1 MTYKDYYEILQVHP
15 QAEPEVIEAAWRR
28 LARKYHPD
36 VNKSQNAEERMK
48 EINIAY
54 EILSNPEKRK
64 QYCLER
70 LKKNETI
77 PETKPAA
84 SASPSVSNEAGN
96 ERNRRL
102 RVKCATVLVAFG
114 VIIIILYIMFFQ
126 MWTAVEDRV
135 IGMTRTFEA
144 TVTPVFTVPEPS
156 TVYVEIKGLGFN
168 PPELNVVKGT
178 TVRWTN
184 MDSALHVVNGNGF
197 RSPILNK
204 RDTWNYTFKKTGT
217 FEYDCTIHTSM
228 HGRII
233 VK

>member
-1 MTYKDYYEILQVHP
+1 MDKDYYEILQVHP

-54 EILSNPEKRK
+54 EILGNPERRK
-64 QYCLER
+64 QYWLER
-70 LKKNETI
+70 LKKSGTI

-84 SASPSVSNEAGN
+84 SEPPPVRNEAVN
-96 ERNRRL
+96 EISTRL
-102 RVKCATVLVAFG
+102 RVKWAIALGAFG
-114 VIIIILYIMFFQ
+114 VIIILYIIFFQ
-126 MWTAVEDRV
+126 TWTALED
-135 IGMTRTFEA
+135 IGIGKTRTIET

-156 TVYVEIKGLGFN
+156 TVYVEIKGIGLN
-168 PPELNVVKGT
+168 PPELNIVKGT

-184 MDSALHVVNGNGF
+184 MDSAQHIVNGNGF
-197 RSPILNK
+197 RSPTLNK
-204 RDTWNYTFKKTGT
+204 RDMWNYTFKKTGT

-228 HGRII
+228 RGRII

>member
-1 MTYKDYYEILQVHP
+1 MTDKDYYEILQVHP
-15 QAEPEVIEAAWRR
+15 QAGPEVIEAAWRK
-28 LARKYHPD
+28 LARRYHPD
-36 VNKSQNAEERMK
+36 VNKYPDAEERMK

-70 LKKNETI
+70 LKKSGTILETI
-77 PETKPAA
+77 PDAD
-84 SASPSVSNEAGN
+84 N
-96 ERNRRL
+96 ERSRRL
-102 RVKCATVLVAFG
+102 RVKWTTVLGAFG
-114 VIIIILYIMFFQ
+114 VIIILYILFFQ
-126 MWTAVEDRV
+126 IWTALED
-135 IGMTRTFEA
+135 IGIEKTRTIEA

-156 TVYVEIKGLGFN
+156 TVYVEIKGMGFN

-184 MDSALHVVNGNGF
+184 LDSAQHVVNGNGF
-197 RSPILNK
+197 RSPTLNK
-204 RDTWNYTFKKTGT
+204 RDMWNYTFNKTGT
-217 FEYDCTIHTSM
+217 FEYDCSIHTSM

>member
-1 MTYKDYYEILQVHP
+1 MTDKDYYEILQVHP
-15 QAEPEVIEAAWRR
+15 QAEPEAIEAAWRK
-28 LARKYHPD
+28 LARRYHPD
-36 VNKSQNAEERMK
+36 VNKYPDAEERMK

-64 QYCLER
+64 QYGLEK
-70 LKKNETI
+70 LKKSGTILETI
-77 PETKPAA
+77 PD
-84 SASPSVSNEAGN
+84 AGN
-96 ERNRRL
+96 EAITRR
-102 RVKCATVLVAFG
+102 RVKWATALGAFG
-114 VIIIILYIMFFQ
+114 VVIIVSTIFFQ
-126 MWTAVEDRV
+126 MWAAVEDR
-135 IGMTRTFEA
+135 GMGNTLTFEA

-156 TVYVEIKGLGFN
+156 TVYVEIKGMGFN

-184 MDSALHVVNGNGF
+184 LDSAQHYVNGDGF
-197 RSPILNK
+197 RSPRLYK
-204 RDTWNYTFKKTGT
+204 RDMWNYTFNKTGT